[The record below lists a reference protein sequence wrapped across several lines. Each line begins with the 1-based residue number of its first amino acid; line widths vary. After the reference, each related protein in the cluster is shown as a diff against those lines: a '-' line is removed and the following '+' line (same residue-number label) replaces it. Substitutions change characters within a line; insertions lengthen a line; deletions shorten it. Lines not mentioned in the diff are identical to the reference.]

1 MIPQETVQAFART
14 ICEEARRYGFN
25 QIDTVRLINAM
36 LDLSPGVDTEGQET
50 AGEADEGRTGD
61 LHTDSFP
68 LRSARLQIRLADR
81 DSDEDVAEL
90 ENWIGDDYGK
100 HFLLSC
106 ATAQSTDLR
115 SLLDRKRNRVGI
127 VMNDEGRPIGAVAY
141 LDIDPVQ
148 RRAELRKLIG
158 DSDYRGKGFA
168 AEATR
173 LWIQYGARHLALEK
187 IYVSTLQTHLRNIR
201 LNESVGFRVEGVLH
215 REVRIGED
223 RHDVLRMGLCLDE
236 AGFPVG
242 QDSGA

>member
-1 MIPQETVQAFART
+1 MIPQETIQAFART
-14 ICEEARRYGFN
+14 ICEEARRYGFS

-36 LDLSPGVDTEGQET
+36 LDLAQGIDTQRRDAASESR
-50 AGEADEGRTGD
+50 EGRTGEM
-61 LHTDSFP
+61 HTDSFP
-68 LRSARLQIRLADR
+68 LRSDRLQIRLAE
-81 DSDEDVAEL
+81 SDDDVAEL
-90 ENWIGDDYGK
+90 TNWIGDEYGK

-106 ATAQSTDLR
+106 ATAQSTDMR
-115 SLLDRKRNRVGI
+115 SLLEKERNRVGI
-127 VMNDEGRPIGAVAY
+127 VMNDEGRSIGAVAY

-158 DSDYRGKGFA
+158 DREFRGKGYA

-173 LWIQYGARHLALEK
+173 LWIEYGARHLHLEK

-215 REVRIGED
+215 REVRIGGE

-236 AGFPVG
+236 T
-242 QDSGA
+242 DKSGNRDDDT